1 MWLAD
6 FLAKEKGVAG
16 VKDEPKEGE
25 AAAEGAAPAA
35 AAAEAAAPEGNL
47 STCCVIFICL
57 REGKQCE
64 GQES

>member
-35 AAAEAAAPEGNL
+35 PAAEAAAPEGNL
-47 STCCVIFICL
+47 STCCVIL
-57 REGKQCE
+57 
-64 GQES
+64 